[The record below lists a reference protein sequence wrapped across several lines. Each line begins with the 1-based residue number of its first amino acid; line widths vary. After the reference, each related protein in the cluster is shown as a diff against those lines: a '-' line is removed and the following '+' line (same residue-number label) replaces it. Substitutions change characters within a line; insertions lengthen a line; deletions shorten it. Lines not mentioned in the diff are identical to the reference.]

1 MHGNQ
6 WQNVGHDHQQEQER
20 HVPLTPPP
28 RDTYERHP
36 EERSE
41 GSTRDPRV
49 SGRQNVKRCWSQ
61 HYTTHYTTCDML
73 EVRART
79 TLEHV
84 GVSTSVQS
92 RAGANVSRDTARYGM
107 GQTYPGIQRA
117 TVCTLRACVS
127 CVGDACVHACVHAGC
142 MRTVLIQLPVL
153 SQLTGRESAIVSWIE
168 ILRGEFR
175 EFRGL
180 KFCGAGGGAVFIA
193 GDGPP

>member
-1 MHGNQ
+1 MAINGKMWATTTNRNRNDMCLSRLLHET
-6 WQNVGHDHQQEQER
+6 H
-20 HVPLTPPP
+20 T
-28 RDTYERHP
+28 RDTQK
-36 EERSE
+36 
-41 GSTRDPRV
+41 RDQRDQRGTQGYQDV
-49 SGRQNVKRCWSQ
+49 KTSNV
-61 HYTTHYTTCDML
+61 
-73 EVRART
+73 
-79 TLEHV
+79 V
-84 GVSTSVQS
+84 GVSTTPRTTPRVTCWRSAHAPRWS
-92 RAGANVSRDTARYGM
+92 TLESARLFSHAL

-127 CVGDACVHACVHAGC
+127 CVGDACVHAGC

-180 KFCGAGGGAVFIA
+180 KFCGGGAVFIA

>member
-1 MHGNQ
+1 MVSWSRVRDDDARRLLHPCYGLPKPANRKSRRGQCQIWVDNLENTLRRSRVAIRRYQAAPGRPWRPPECSDGHG
-6 WQNVGHDHQQEQER
+6 R
-20 HVPLTPPP
+20 
-28 RDTYERHP
+28 
-36 EERSE
+36 
-41 GSTRDPRV
+41 
-49 SGRQNVKRCWSQ
+49 
-61 HYTTHYTTCDML
+61 
-73 EVRART
+73 
-79 TLEHV
+79 
-84 GVSTSVQS
+84 
-92 RAGANVSRDTARYGM
+92 
-107 GQTYPGIQRA
+107 
-117 TVCTLRACVS
+117 LRACVS